1 VGWRTGGSCQSSASY
16 EQRADRR
23 NAGSVRLNALTSQKQ
38 QEDPGLKLEYSDL
51 ATMWPLTA
59 QASEETGS
67 FRTRQM
73 RRGRRTGALFVF
85 VLPNAIT
92 LCGVRLATI
101 APHEPV
107 GAVAYGKDR
116 KPGANERARHA
127 MSQTG
132 ARRRRRR
139 GRGRWRRIAG
149 PRSERDC
156 WECYRSKDYGSDCD
170 LS

>member
-1 VGWRTGGSCQSSASY
+1 M
-16 EQRADRR
+16 
-23 NAGSVRLNALTSQKQ
+23 RLNALTSQKQ

-51 ATMWPLTA
+51 ATMWPLIA

-127 MSQTG
+127 LQKVLTG
-132 ARRRRRR
+132 
-139 GRGRWRRIAG
+139 
-149 PRSERDC
+149 
-156 WECYRSKDYGSDCD
+156 
-170 LS
+170 

>member
-1 VGWRTGGSCQSSASY
+1 M
-16 EQRADRR
+16 
-23 NAGSVRLNALTSQKQ
+23 RLNALTSQKQ

-51 ATMWPLTA
+51 ATMWPLIA
-59 QASEETGS
+59 RASEETGS

-127 MSQTG
+127 MSSNRSWAEATAG
-132 ARRRRRR
+132 AGAVETDCRAPQR
-139 GRGRWRRIAG
+139 
-149 PRSERDC
+149 PRLL
-156 WECYRSKDYGSDCD
+156 GV
-170 LS
+170 LSQ